1 MLVQIMMT
9 ITTMSA
15 ILKTHNSKCGKRVWS
30 CAKAAGDDQDRSS
43 PQCCNYKVV
52 LPICIMMTL
61 EIVVKV
67 VMTMM
72 STMCQLNR
80 LVEDSFTSEGADTV
94 TVNLVLSHR
103 ILGSF
108 YQIMIWHVVV
118 NEILELYKGMSSH
131 KTRKEALETFI
142 AP

>member
-1 MLVQIMMT
+1 MT
-9 ITTMSA
+9 FFPALQLQGSFSNRY
-15 ILKTHNSKCGKRVWS
+15 HDDGGNRGEG
-30 CAKAAGDDQDRSS
+30 GDDDD
-43 PQCCNYKVV
+43 
-52 LPICIMMTL
+52 
-61 EIVVKV
+61 
-67 VMTMM
+67 M

-118 NEILELYKGMSSH
+118 NEILELSKGMSSH
-131 KTRKEALETFI
+131 KMHKEALETFI
-142 AP
+142 DP